1 MPPVKARAPFR
12 ALLVCLLLAAGLL
25 AGPAMAQFGA
35 AGPPA
40 VGVVTAERRP
50 VTERTEFV
58 GRIEAIHRVDLRA
71 RITGFLEERLFEEGQ
86 EVRAGEPLFRIER
99 APYEAQLEQAR
110 ANLASAQATL
120 ENARVALARAR
131 ELRASGAGT
140 QAQLDNAIAQ
150 ERTADAGVLAARAA
164 VRVAEISLGYTEIAA
179 PIDGK
184 IGRSTYSVGNVVGP
198 QSEPLAT
205 IVSQDP
211 MRVAFHVS
219 QRQSLE
225 LRSRYDARGG
235 LGATVVRVQRA
246 DGTLYPHAGR
256 IDFIDTQLDRNTDTI
271 LVRAAIPNPPHRA
284 PAGTA
289 RGTGARE
296 LIDGEF
302 VTVFLEGAEP
312 VQAVVIPRAAV
323 LQDQGGSFVFVVGEG
338 NRAERRNVRL
348 GRGTAEVAVV
358 EEGLSGGETV
368 IAEGLQR
375 VRPGQPVDPAPAAPA
390 GPPAA
395 AGGARPPG
403 PAAAGRRG

>member
-1 MPPVKARAPFR
+1 MPPVRARAPFR
-12 ALLVCLLLAAGLL
+12 ALHVCCLLLAAGLA
-25 AGPAMAQFGA
+25 AGPAAAQFGPT
-35 AGPPA
+35 GPPA
-40 VGVVTAERRP
+40 VGVVVAERRP

-71 RITGFLEERLFEEGQ
+71 RITGFLEARLFEEGQ

-150 ERTADAGVLAARAA
+150 ERTADAAVLAARAA

-225 LRSRYDARGG
+225 LRGRYDARGG

-256 IDFIDTQLDRNTDTI
+256 IDFVDTQLDRNTDTI

-289 RGTGARE
+289 RGAGARE

-348 GRGTAEVAVV
+348 GRGTAELAVV
-358 EEGLSGGETV
+358 EEGLSGGEAV

-395 AGGARPPG
+395 AGVRPPG